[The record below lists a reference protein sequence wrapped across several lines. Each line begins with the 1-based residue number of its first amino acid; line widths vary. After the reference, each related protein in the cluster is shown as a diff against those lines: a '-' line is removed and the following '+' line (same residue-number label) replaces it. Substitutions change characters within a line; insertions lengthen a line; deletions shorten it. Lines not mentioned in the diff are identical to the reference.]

1 MRQLFIVRESYV
13 FGDIAIAPVLL
24 FCFHY
29 ACTCIVIEWS
39 WDDVDI
45 AWITLLLMFKSHQ
58 NNCSHLNLKHTNTF
72 FYHLC

>member
-39 WDDVDI
+39 CRYSLDHTFINVQVSSKQLF
-45 AWITLLLMFKSHQ
+45 TFKFKTHKHLLLSPM
-58 NNCSHLNLKHTNTF
+58 
-72 FYHLC
+72 

>member
-39 WDDVDI
+39 WDDV
-45 AWITLLLMFKSHQ
+45 
-58 NNCSHLNLKHTNTF
+58 
-72 FYHLC
+72 